1 MAETLGVPD
10 PDPDW
15 ETAPEYQGVKRNPA
29 RQYFNFEQA
38 IGDFRPIAGLKV
50 SINDIAR
57 RLRLL
62 LEPGNSDLGPVDVA
76 FFAIRG
82 VGFAAYRHIPDE
94 FTLVSLRHKD
104 ETSTLDA
111 LDVLLKVLGID
122 WRAVSTVALGEGRDL
137 RYIEPVLDAELRPT
151 FPGSADESE
160 HSGSGT

>member
-1 MAETLGVPD
+1 MAESLEVPD

-29 RQYFNFEQA
+29 RQYFTFEQA

-50 SINDIAR
+50 STDDIAR

-62 LEPGNSDLGPVDVA
+62 LEPGNSDLGPVDAA
-76 FFAIRG
+76 FFAIRR
-82 VGFAAYRHIPDE
+82 VGFAIYRHLPDE
-94 FTLVSLRHKD
+94 FTLVSLHRKD

-111 LDVLLKVLGID
+111 LDVLLEALGVD
-122 WRAVSTVALGEGRDL
+122 WRAVATVSFGEGRDL
-137 RYIEPVLDAELRPT
+137 RYIEPVLDAKLRPT

-160 HSGSGT
+160 RSGSGT